1 MIPVNVI
8 HMFLKVS
15 YIFIAMASF
24 TNMRFWFGRLD
35 IFSDCEDRIMV
46 RLCKKIV
53 VLLMC
58 KCYNNLECSC
68 KCCLK
73 V

>member
-1 MIPVNVI
+1 MILVNAI
-8 HMFLKVS
+8 HMFLEVS

-35 IFSDCEDRIMV
+35 IFSDAQHRIMV
-46 RLCKKIV
+46 RLCKIKIV

-58 KCYNNLECSC
+58 KCYNNL
-68 KCCLK
+68 KC
-73 V
+73 

>member
-1 MIPVNVI
+1 
-8 HMFLKVS
+8 MFLKVS

-35 IFSDCEDRIMV
+35 IFSDGEHGIMV
-46 RLCKKIV
+46 GLCKKNV

-68 KCCLK
+68 KCYLK
-73 V
+73 D